1 MEADRMA
8 APQGPCPLSGGARLT
23 GIESRDDAPPPH
35 GNAAWRGGE
44 ERKKRF
50 AERSRAK
57 RSFTKAQAGR
67 PWTHAAFARVEHG
80 RPLRQRM
87 LPQGE
92 SGTSPVSADNVGSP
106 ENQSPAARQGRDPL
120 PIFGAFRQ
128 AGFTP
133 EAGAPPP
140 GGDSGLFILD
150 VSDVHAAFQFGKLRR
165 LPELGLALLPG
176 LLQTGALHGLALNP
190 RFLQHLVPPLF
201 EGQRGTQ

>member
-1 MEADRMA
+1 MA
-8 APQGPCPLSGGARLT
+8 MRHGGGRGAEEKVRGAEPSGGFAAR
-23 GIESRDDAPPPH
+23 R
-35 GNAAWRGGE
+35 
-44 ERKKRF
+44 RKR
-50 AERSRAK
+50 
-57 RSFTKAQAGR
+57 AGR
-67 PWTHAAFARVEHG
+67 GYMLPFARVEHG